1 LYLYVKIKK
10 RILKQGN
17 LTLGEQLKNFKKEW
31 CLLDNIKDKFK
42 TIFKFV
48 GNNIKPTL
56 TLSAGPFAL
65 KIENCSALVFF
76 S

>member
-1 LYLYVKIKK
+1 
-10 RILKQGN
+10 
-17 LTLGEQLKNFKKEW
+17 
-31 CLLDNIKDKFK
+31 LDNIKDKFK